1 MAISREEKTIL
12 ADFLAKNKDLLCAVI
27 DELDIDPAVK
37 SAVKT
42 GIKYQYVFD
51 GNTYGVGPLVLAV
64 VKKYVADHPGIDFL
78 ALQSVFPDSLVSK
91 TYGVVKPLKL
101 IPANHRTTPK
111 RYFDD
116 IIKLDS
122 GDEILVCNQW
132 TKEKI
137 PNFIDAVKHIYTITQ
152 I

>member
-1 MAISREEKTIL
+1 MAISSEEKIIL
-12 ADFLAKNKDLLCAVI
+12 AEFLAKNKDLLCAVI

-37 SAVKT
+37 TVVKT
-42 GIKYQYVFD
+42 GIKYQYEFE

-64 VKKYVADHPGIDFL
+64 VKKYVADHSGIDFPT
-78 ALQSVFPDSLVSK
+78 LQSVFPDSLVSN
-91 TYGVVKPLKL
+91 TYGVVKPLKN
-101 IPANHRTTPK
+101 IPAKHRTSPK

-116 IIKLDS
+116 IIKLDN

-137 PNFIDAVKHIYTITQ
+137 PNLINAVKHIYTITK